1 MKIHVIES
9 GSRGNASL
17 VEHNGH
23 LFMIDN
29 GVPLFVLENA
39 LKEIGYNIYDIDALF
54 VTHLHSD
61 HTKGI
66 KYMPPLPIYATEGT
80 YEGNNVNFIKAYE
93 PFMFQEFKVTPVGIS
108 HDVPNPVG
116 FIFESDDEKLVYITD
131 TGYIPDK
138 TLEYMHNA
146 DYYVIESN
154 HNRKMLYAC
163 DRPLSLKERIASDTG
178 HLSNEDSAQYMVE
191 LVGEKTKAIVLAHIS
206 LESNTYELAREVFI
220 KKFKRRHIPLDNLE
234 IISARQD
241 KMVSVGKDIKDE

>member
-9 GSRGNASL
+9 GSRGNATL
-17 VEHNGH
+17 IEHNKH

-39 LKEIGYNIYDIDALF
+39 LKELGYNMFDIDALF

-66 KYMPPLPIYATEGT
+66 KYMPPLPIYCTKGT
-80 YEGNNVNFIKAYE
+80 YEGNNVIYINQYE
-93 PFMFQEFKVTPVGIS
+93 PFKFQEYIITPVSIS

-116 FIFESDDEKLVYITD
+116 FIIENENEKLVYLTD
-131 TGYIPDK
+131 TGYIPEK
-138 TLEYMHNA
+138 TLSYMYNA
-146 DYYVIESN
+146 TYYVIESN

-163 DRPLSLKERIASDTG
+163 DRPLSLKERISSDTG
-178 HLSNEDSAQYMVE
+178 HLSNEDAARYMVD

-206 LESNTYELAREVFI
+206 LESNTYELAKDVFI
-220 KKFKRRHIPLDNLE
+220 KKFKKHHIPLDDLE
-234 IISARQD
+234 IVSARQD
-241 KMVSVGKDIKDE
+241 KMVSVGKDN